1 MRPQEKRWEDHI
13 ASTNKLSTDEL
24 AAKAGSGKTGSG
36 KTESNKVSDKKPLPG
51 ASGGPDDFVESYLLY
66 LLAAASDKASA
77 QFHAKV
83 RDRGLRVPEW
93 RVLATLIDRE
103 GAMITRLADI
113 ALIEQSRLTRIIDQM
128 DNRGLVRRKSDST
141 DRRRV
146 RVFLTVKG
154 RRLAQS
160 LINDARIHEQG
171 LLASLADSNVEQLKP
186 LLSALLLKLQE
197 SDSSL

>member
-1 MRPQEKRWEDHI
+1 MPAKNG
-13 ASTNKLSTDEL
+13 AVKNGPEL
-24 AAKAGSGKTGSG
+24 TGSD
-36 KTESNKVSDKKPLPG
+36 KTADIKLPSD
-51 ASGGPDDFVESYLLY
+51 ASSGDDKFVESYLLY

-93 RVLATLIDRE
+93 RVLATLIDRD

-154 RRLAQS
+154 RRVAQS
-160 LINDARIHEQG
+160 LIKDARMHEQG
-171 LLASLADSNVEQLKP
+171 LLASLTESHVEQLKP
-186 LLSALLLKLQE
+186 LLSVLLQKLQE
-197 SDSSL
+197 DDKSV